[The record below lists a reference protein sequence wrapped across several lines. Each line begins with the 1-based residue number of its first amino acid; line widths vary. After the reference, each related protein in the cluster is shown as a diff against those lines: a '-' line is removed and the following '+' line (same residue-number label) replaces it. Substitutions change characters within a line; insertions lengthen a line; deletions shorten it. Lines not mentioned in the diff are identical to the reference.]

1 MCTPAVPRSRL
12 ALHALRLQA
21 CPATPAAATGVWL
34 ERLGMSDLLESVE
47 RLTRAIADGPGASA
61 VFAPPGWT
69 RLWPPERRLLAAL
82 ADPFA
87 ASLDAADRPLDF
99 VPRTGRDAAAAALAD
114 LADRLRRHARRS
126 ILSAVAADT

>member
-1 MCTPAVPRSRL
+1 VCTPAVPRSRL

-21 CPATPAAATGVWL
+21 CPDTPAAATGAWL
-34 ERLGMSDLLESVE
+34 ERLGMADLLESVE
-47 RLTRAIADGPGASA
+47 KLARVITETPGAGA
-61 VFAPPGWT
+61 VFAPPGWA

-99 VPRTGRDAAAAALAD
+99 VPCPGRDAAAAALAD
-114 LADRLRRHARRS
+114 LAERLRRHARRS
-126 ILSAVAADT
+126 ILAAAEPRA